1 MFHFAII
8 ENLTIIIN
16 HKLPLLYRN
25 QDKLRIKTPKLALDN
40 YQDLSSLA
48 TSTNQDKAHE
58 QFLWKNIS
66 NFDRKVIDDRI

>member
-16 HKLPLLYRN
+16 QKLPLLYRN

-40 YQDLSSLA
+40 YQDLSSWPPKQIKKKIM
-48 TSTNQDKAHE
+48 N
-58 QFLWKNIS
+58 
-66 NFDRKVIDDRI
+66 NFYERI